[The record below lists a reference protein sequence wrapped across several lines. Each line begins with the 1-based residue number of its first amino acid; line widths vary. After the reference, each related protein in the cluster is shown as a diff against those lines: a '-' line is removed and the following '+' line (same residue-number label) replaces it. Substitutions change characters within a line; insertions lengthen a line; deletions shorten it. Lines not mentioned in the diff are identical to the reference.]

1 MNATLD
7 SDGNSVSFGQ
17 KISYCLNNKSVP
29 FLNLC
34 RRSSGFEIE
43 VAITP
48 NIRAELRKN
57 DRSTS
62 VMTMNA
68 LASKIPGFEYELR
81 NVDGRRVRVICGPMD
96 TGFMGIYP
104 DFLFMMS
111 MDKERCWRMMKV
123 FLASG
128 GNSMTRIITSYFY
141 RGIISV
147 YLNIFLSYFEY
158 HFNFLINYVFTTGY
172 GKDNKTP
179 FLSCALL

>member
-81 NVDGRRVRVICGPMD
+81 NVDGRRVRVICGPM
-96 TGFMGIYP
+96 F
-104 DFLFMMS
+104 
-111 MDKERCWRMMKV
+111 K
-123 FLASG
+123 FLA
-128 GNSMTRIITSYFY
+128 F
-141 RGIISV
+141 
-147 YLNIFLSYFEY
+147 LNCEIQE
-158 HFNFLINYVFTTGY
+158 
-172 GKDNKTP
+172 
-179 FLSCALL
+179 

>member
-1 MNATLD
+1 LSVKIENEIEIEGNGDAIFSNSTSYHNFINAIRSPATQKGYRNSLKRYMNATLD

-68 LASKIPGFEYELR
+68 LA
-81 NVDGRRVRVICGPMD
+81 
-96 TGFMGIYP
+96 
-104 DFLFMMS
+104 
-111 MDKERCWRMMKV
+111 
-123 FLASG
+123 
-128 GNSMTRIITSYFY
+128 
-141 RGIISV
+141 
-147 YLNIFLSYFEY
+147 
-158 HFNFLINYVFTTGY
+158 
-172 GKDNKTP
+172 
-179 FLSCALL
+179 